1 MLRATVR
8 KRLRKRMTSHDNGG
22 SILVVDDDA
31 SVRTLLTELLS
42 DLGKP
47 VRAASSGPEAVA
59 SLDAG
64 PPALMVLDINLP
76 GLSGYEVCRRVK
88 DRFGGETPVLF
99 ISGERT
105 EPFDRAAGLLVGA
118 DDYVVKPFEPGEL
131 IARARRLLARSD
143 ARADAPHV
151 DGAKLTRRELQ
162 VLGLLGQGLNQKQIA
177 RELVISSKTVATHI
191 QRILTKL
198 KVHSR
203 AQAVALA
210 HRSGLLERP

>member
-1 MLRATVR
+1 
-8 KRLRKRMTSHDNGG
+8 MTNRDNGG
-22 SILVVDDDA
+22 SILVVDDDE
-31 SVRTLLTELLS
+31 SVRVLLTELLS

-47 VRAASSGPEAVA
+47 VRAAASGPEAVE

-64 PPALMVLDINLP
+64 PPALMVLDVKLP
-76 GLSGYEVCRRVK
+76 GLSGYEVCRRVR
-88 DRFGGETPVLF
+88 DRFGGETAVLF

-131 IARARRLLARSD
+131 IARARRLLARTDGNGNSPD
-143 ARADAPHV
+143 V
-151 DGAKLTRRELQ
+151 DRAKLTRRELQ
-162 VLGLLGQGLNQKQIA
+162 VLGLLAQGLTQKQIA

-191 QRILTKL
+191 QRILAKL

-210 HRSGLLERP
+210 HRSGILERPS

>member
-1 MLRATVR
+1 
-8 KRLRKRMTSHDNGG
+8 MTNRDNGG
-22 SILVVDDDA
+22 SILVVDDDE
-31 SVRTLLTELLS
+31 SVRVLLTELLS

-47 VRAASSGPEAVA
+47 VRAAASGPEAVE
-59 SLDAG
+59 SLNVG
-64 PPALMVLDINLP
+64 PPALIVLDVKLP

-88 DRFGGETPVLF
+88 DRFGGETPVMF

-118 DDYVVKPFEPGEL
+118 DDYVVKPIEPGEL
-131 IARARRLLARSD
+131 IARARRLLARFD
-143 ARADAPHV
+143 ARVAAPDV
-151 DGAKLTRRELQ
+151 NGAKLTRRELQ
-162 VLGLLGQGLNQKQIA
+162 VLGLLAQGLTQKQIA

-191 QRILTKL
+191 QRILAKL

-210 HRSGLLERP
+210 HGSRMLEPS